1 MDLPP
6 PPFTVEA
13 LAERWECSGQHIRDL
28 VAQGKLGAFRVGRL
42 IRIPVAEVI
51 AFEGQIDN
59 PRADD
64 RGAADLATR
73 ATISRMAARKTAEML
88 IDLGGKK
95 KKPPAT

>member
-28 VAQGKLGAFRVGRL
+28 VAQGKIGAFRVGRL

-51 AFEGQIDN
+51 AFEARIGH

-64 RGAADLATR
+64 RGATDLAAR
-73 ATISRMAARKTAEML
+73 AAIARMAARQTAEML
-88 IDLGGKK
+88 RDLGKK